1 MTSQPEDSV
10 STRVP
15 GPEHG
20 QDTLARDPAGPDQE
34 LPGQDLPGQGPSGPD
49 GPGEEVPGQGPLGP
63 DVPGGEVPGQGPLG
77 PDGPGEEVPGQ
88 GPLGPDGPGS
98 EVPGQGPL
106 GPDGPG
112 SEVPGQGPAGGPEP
126 GLYAVDRIAPLRQAS
141 STGLAD
147 QDAAG
152 QDPAAGAAAEGQA
165 AQPGIP
171 EPGGP
176 AGAAVPG
183 SSGLLEQGAG
193 VPAAALAAQQ
203 WPGILA
209 LFVDDPRGAVER
221 AAATAREQAAALT
234 AALEREQATLRD
246 SWQAD
251 ASTEDLRTALQQY
264 RSFCGRLEAWA

>member
-1 MTSQPEDSV
+1 MTSQPEHSV
-10 STRVP
+10 STQIP
-15 GPEHG
+15 DPEDG

-34 LPGQDLPGQGPSGPD
+34 LAGQDVPGQGPFGPD
-49 GPGEEVPGQGPLGP
+49 VPGGDVPGQGPLGPDVPGGDVPGQGPLGP
-63 DVPGGEVPGQGPLG
+63 DVPGGEVPGQGPTA
-77 PDGPGEEVPGQ
+77 PAPGRPV
-88 GPLGPDGPGS
+88 
-98 EVPGQGPL
+98 
-106 GPDGPG
+106 
-112 SEVPGQGPAGGPEP
+112 
-126 GLYAVDRIAPLRQAS
+126 VDRIAPLREAS
-141 STGLAD
+141 SAGSAG

-152 QDPAAGAAAEGQA
+152 QDAAAQDVAAGAAAEGEA
-165 AQPGIP
+165 AQERIA
-171 EPGGP
+171 EPGGS
-176 AGAAVPG
+176 AAEAAVPG
-183 SSGLLEQGAG
+183 SSGVLEEGAG

-221 AAATAREQAAALT
+221 AAAAAREQAAALA

>member
-15 GPEHG
+15 DPENG

-34 LPGQDLPGQGPSGPD
+34 LPGQDVPGQGPF
-49 GPGEEVPGQGPLGP
+49 GPGPLGPEVPGGEVPGPGPLGP
-63 DVPGGEVPGQGPLG
+63 DVPGGEVPGPGPLG
-77 PDGPGEEVPGQ
+77 PEVPGGDVPGQ
-88 GPLGPDGPGS
+88 GPTAPPAPGRH
-98 EVPGQGPL
+98 
-106 GPDGPG
+106 
-112 SEVPGQGPAGGPEP
+112 
-126 GLYAVDRIAPLRQAS
+126 AVDRIAPLRAAS
-141 STGLAD
+141 STGIAD

-152 QDPAAGAAAEGQA
+152 QDMAAGAAAEGEA
-165 AQPGIP
+165 AQPRIA
-171 EPGGP
+171 EPGEP
-176 AGAAVPG
+176 AAEAAVPG
-183 SSGLLEQGAG
+183 SSGLLEEGAG
-193 VPAAALAAQQ
+193 APAAALAGQQ

-221 AAATAREQAAALT
+221 AAAAAREQAAALA